1 MTSSCDGGRDRNSL
15 CLKNRDTGEVFIP
28 GAEKITIGRNGQCD
42 LVISNDPTVSRT
54 HANMVIIG
62 ETASI
67 RDLESS
73 NGVYVNGKKV
83 ATIALLYSGDE
94 IQLGATKFVMVPF
107 AMLTSLER
115 QNGLVKKDKPAGSTK
130 ITQPLMD
137 SVRPKHIEL
146 LTNRKTSQ

>member
-1 MTSSCDGGRDRNSL
+1 
-15 CLKNRDTGEVFIP
+15 
-28 GAEKITIGRNGQCD
+28 
-42 LVISNDPTVSRT
+42 
-54 HANMVIIG
+54 MVIIG

-73 NGVYVNGKKV
+73 NGVYVNGKRV
-83 ATIALLYSGDE
+83 ATIALLYSEDE

-115 QNGLVKKDKPAGSTK
+115 ENGLAKKEKPAGSTK
-130 ITQPLMD
+130 ITQPLMELA
-137 SVRPKHIEL
+137 RPKHIEL